1 MMITNRNENIAI
13 IVQIYFTFYGLNK
26 IIEQTSFFYHFDIQ
40 KNYIK
45 HLLYCYRI
53 LDPESSFLWI
63 LKYPTRTCTDPSFLT
78 GIILFLQHPFMF
90 YCILAFSTFT
100 TICRFFSKL
109 FLTICND
116 SLRLFS
122 IISVPILAEKYFL
135 H

>member
-1 MMITNRNENIAI
+1 MITNRNENIAI

-53 LDPESSFLWI
+53 LDPESRFLWI

-90 YCILAFSTFT
+90 YYTGIFNIYNNLS
-100 TICRFFSKL
+100 I
-109 FLTICND
+109 FLQ
-116 SLRLFS
+116 
-122 IISVPILAEKYFL
+122 IIFDDL
-135 H
+135 